1 MKDCILYIDDEQEN
15 LESFKIALW
24 MDYDIIT
31 VPNTKIAR
39 DILKEKP
46 VKVVITDQRMPDE
59 SGLEFVESIVDQ

>member
-46 VKVVITDQRMPDE
+46 VKVVSE
-59 SGLEFVESIVDQ
+59 